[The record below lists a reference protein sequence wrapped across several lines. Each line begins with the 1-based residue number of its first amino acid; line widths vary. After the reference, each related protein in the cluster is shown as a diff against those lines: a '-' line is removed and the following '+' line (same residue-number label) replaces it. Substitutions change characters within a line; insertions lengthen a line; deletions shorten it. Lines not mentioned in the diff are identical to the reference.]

1 MFGRWVDDEL
11 GGLDVSVQSKQR
23 SYSRS
28 PRAEAA
34 ALQDIGLLRAWNTN
48 AISDG
53 ANRSD
58 LTNRPHDYQYV
69 GWLGVGGGGC
79 LQQSAGEV
87 LLLLFWGEEKMRLLA
102 NYGLQNPIVRGA

>member
-1 MFGRWVDDEL
+1 MFGRWDDDEL
-11 GGLDVSVQSKQR
+11 GGVDVSVQSKQR

-34 ALQDIGLLRAWNTN
+34 ALQEIGLMRAWNANT
-48 AISDG
+48 ISDKP
-53 ANRSD
+53 NRSGC
-58 LTNRPHDYQYV
+58 TNRPHDYRHV

-87 LLLLFWGEEKMRLLA
+87 LVLLFWGEGKRWLLA
-102 NYGLQNPIVRGA
+102 N